1 MAAAEAKKRGA
12 ADRNDRGMNSPLEQL
27 ERKKE
32 QKDES
37 IFLFPLI
44 LLFISVSDSLIR
56 IRVATYEYK
65 QPLHFSH
72 S

>member
-1 MAAAEAKKRGA
+1 MAAAEAKKRVA
-12 ADRNDRGMNSPLEQL
+12 ADRKDRGMNSPLEQL
-27 ERKKE
+27 ERKKI

-56 IRVATYEYK
+56 IRVATYEYN
-65 QPLHFSH
+65 QSPTL
-72 S
+72 